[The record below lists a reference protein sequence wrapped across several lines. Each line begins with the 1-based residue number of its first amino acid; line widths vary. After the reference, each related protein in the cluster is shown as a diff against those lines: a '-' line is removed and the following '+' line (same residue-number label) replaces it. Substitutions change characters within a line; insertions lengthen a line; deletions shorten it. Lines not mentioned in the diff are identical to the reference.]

1 MEERSPRILMS
12 DNATNFTK
20 SKKLLTEIRELKEV
34 QDELNVRGVEWKFT
48 PPICTM
54 VWGYL

>member
-1 MEERSPRILMS
+1 MS

-34 QDELNVRGVEWKFT
+34 QDELNVHGVEWKFT
-48 PPICTM
+48 PPHM
-54 VWGYL
+54 HHGLELFMR